1 MIQLTYSGD
10 EQQIINER
18 KESLQQTHA
27 NLYDKKAR
35 GQNFSVG
42 MDCQAN

>member
-27 NLYDKKAR
+27 NLYCLLYTSELPTIC
-35 GQNFSVG
+35 SV
-42 MDCQAN
+42 